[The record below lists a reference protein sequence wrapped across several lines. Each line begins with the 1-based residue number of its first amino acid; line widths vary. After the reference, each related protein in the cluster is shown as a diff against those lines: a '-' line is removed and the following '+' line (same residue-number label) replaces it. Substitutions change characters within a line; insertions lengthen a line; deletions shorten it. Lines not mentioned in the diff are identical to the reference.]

1 MRDETVIEQNAIVT
15 AEATASIAIQKSIH
29 GIYGSKVLVSG
40 FGKCGKAMARVF
52 SAMGAHVMVM
62 ARRKQARH
70 EAAELGYE
78 MVDFNDPAKA
88 CFETLFLINTVP
100 DRVIDESL
108 IMILQKDAII
118 IDIAS
123 KPGGCDFEA
132 CKRYQINCTH
142 ALGLPGI
149 YCPKTGA
156 KILYDCMKRKGM
168 TEGLWLFRI
177 AP

>member
-1 MRDETVIEQNAIVT
+1 MKKIWKRVCT
-15 AEATASIAIQKSIH
+15 
-29 GIYGSKVLVSG
+29 GILAPVSYTHLDVY
-40 FGKCGKAMARVF
+40 KRQ
-52 SAMGAHVMVM
+52 MGAHVMVM
-62 ARRKQARH
+62 ARRKQARC

-78 MVDFNDPAKA
+78 TVDFNDPAKA

-132 CKRYQINCTH
+132 CKRYRCV
-142 ALGLPGI
+142 
-149 YCPKTGA
+149 
-156 KILYDCMKRKGM
+156 
-168 TEGLWLFRI
+168 
-177 AP
+177 

>member
-1 MRDETVIEQNAIVT
+1 MPVSYTHLGTQIMAKKERKYIKIRGASEHNLKCVSLDIPRDEFVVFT
-15 AEATASIAIQKSIH
+15 
-29 GIYGSKVLVSG
+29 GLSG
-40 FGKCGKAMARVF
+40 CLLYT
-52 SAMGAHVMVM
+52 S
-62 ARRKQARH
+62 
-70 EAAELGYE
+70 
-78 MVDFNDPAKA
+78 
-88 CFETLFLINTVP
+88 
-100 DRVIDESL
+100 RVIDESL

>member
-1 MRDETVIEQNAIVT
+1 MRKGN
-15 AEATASIAIQKSIH
+15 
-29 GIYGSKVLVSG
+29 
-40 FGKCGKAMARVF
+40 CPRF

-62 ARRKQARH
+62 ARRKKARH

-78 MVDFNDPAKA
+78 TVDFNDPAKA

>member
-1 MRDETVIEQNAIVT
+1 MIKKSLRHIKMGKVGSVLSTGIAEMRGIICPFPFFYGNSIGKTLCLCIANPKKGQIVFPLK
-15 AEATASIAIQKSIH
+15 AS
-29 GIYGSKVLVSG
+29 
-40 FGKCGKAMARVF
+40 
-52 SAMGAHVMVM
+52 
-62 ARRKQARH
+62 
-70 EAAELGYE
+70 
-78 MVDFNDPAKA
+78 DPAKA